1 MITHVLH
8 RATDSLAFAILCFTF
23 MTLAEPGAMIITG
36 ASRGIGA
43 VTAQLAAARG
53 FAVVVNY
60 VQDRAAAE
68 AVVTQIVQSGGR
80 ACAVQADVAVE
91 ADVLRLFDKAQRQLG
106 AVRAL
111 VNNAGVV
118 DGLCRVEAVTAVQI
132 ENVFRV
138 NVVGA
143 MLCARE
149 AVRHMSTRHG
159 GSGGAIV
166 NISSLA
172 ARIGGAG
179 EWVHYAASKGAI
191 DTFTRGLARE
201 VATEGIRVNAVA
213 PGLVETGL
221 HAAAGVPDRPQRL
234 APTIP
239 MHRAGRPEEIAE
251 AVLWLLSPAAS
262 YVTGTILEAGGGR

>member
-1 MITHVLH
+1 MKI
-8 RATDSLAFAILCFTF
+8 
-23 MTLAEPGAMIITG
+23 AEPGTIIITG

-53 FAVVVNY
+53 FAVAINY
-60 VQDRAAAE
+60 VQDRASAE
-68 AVVTQIVQSGGR
+68 GVVKRIVEAGGR
-80 ACAVQADVAVE
+80 ACAIQADVGIE
-91 ADVLRLFDKAQRQLG
+91 ADIKRLFDDAERELG
-106 AVRAL
+106 PVHAL

-118 DGLCRVEAVTAVQI
+118 DGLGRVDTVTAAQV
-132 ENVFRV
+132 EHVFRI
-138 NVVGA
+138 NVIGA

-149 AVRHMSTRHG
+149 AVCRMSTRHG
-159 GSGGAIV
+159 GVGGAIV

-191 DTFTRGLARE
+191 ETFTRGLARE

-221 HAAAGVPDRPQRL
+221 HASAGVPDRPQRL

-239 MHRAGRPEEIAE
+239 MQRAGLPAEIAE
-251 AVLWLLSPAAS
+251 AIVWLLSPAAS
-262 YVTGTILEAGGGR
+262 YVTGAILDVGGGR

>member
-1 MITHVLH
+1 MKI
-8 RATDSLAFAILCFTF
+8 
-23 MTLAEPGAMIITG
+23 AEPGTIIITG

-53 FAVVVNY
+53 FAVAINY
-60 VQDRAAAE
+60 VQDRASAE
-68 AVVTQIVQSGGR
+68 GVVKRIVEAGGR
-80 ACAVQADVAVE
+80 ACAIQADVGIE
-91 ADVLRLFDKAQRQLG
+91 ADIKRLFDDAQRELG
-106 AVRAL
+106 PIHAL

-118 DGLCRVEAVTAVQI
+118 DGLGRVDTVTAAQL
-132 ENVFRV
+132 EHVFRI
-138 NVVGA
+138 NVIGA

-149 AVRHMSTRHG
+149 AVGRMSTRHG
-159 GSGGAIV
+159 GSGGVIV

-191 DTFTRGLARE
+191 ETFTRGLARE

-213 PGLVETGL
+213 PGLVDTGL
-221 HAAAGVPDRPQRL
+221 HASAGVPDRPQRL

-239 MHRAGRPEEIAE
+239 MQRAGLPAEIAE
-251 AVLWLLSPAAS
+251 AIVWLLSPAAS
-262 YVTGTILEAGGGR
+262 YVTGAILDVGGGR

>member
-1 MITHVLH
+1 
-8 RATDSLAFAILCFTF
+8 
-23 MTLAEPGAMIITG
+23 MTPAHSGTVIVTG

-53 FAVVVNY
+53 FTVAVNY
-60 VQDRAAAE
+60 VQDRSSAE
-68 AVVTQIVQSGGR
+68 TVVNQIAQAGGR
-80 ACAVQADVAVE
+80 ACAIQADIAVE
-91 ADVLRLFDKAQRQLG
+91 ADVLRLFDQAQRELG
-106 AVRAL
+106 PLRAL

-118 DGLCRVEAVTAVQI
+118 DGLCRVEAVTAAQL
-132 ENVFRV
+132 EHVFRV
-138 NVVGA
+138 NVIGA

-149 AVRHMSTRHG
+149 AVRRMSTRHG
-159 GSGGAIV
+159 GAGGAIV

-221 HAAAGVPDRPQRL
+221 HASAGVPDRPQRL

-239 MHRAGRPEEIAE
+239 MQRAALPEEIAE

-262 YVTGTILEAGGGR
+262 YVTGAILEAGGGR

>member
-1 MITHVLH
+1 MQ
-8 RATDSLAFAILCFTF
+8 
-23 MTLAEPGAMIITG
+23 LAELGALIITG

-53 FAVVVNY
+53 FAIAVNY
-60 VQDRAAAE
+60 FQDRSSAE
-68 AVVTQIVQSGGR
+68 TVVKQIVEAGGR
-80 ACAVQADVAVE
+80 ACAIQADVGVE
-91 ADVLRLFDKAQRQLG
+91 ADIARLFNDAQAELG
-106 AVRAL
+106 PIRGL

-118 DGLCRVEAVTAVQI
+118 DGLGRVDGVTAAQLEHI
-132 ENVFRV
+132 FRV
-138 NVVGA
+138 NAIGA
-143 MLCARE
+143 ILCARE
-149 AVRHMSTRHG
+149 AVRRMSTRHG

-191 DTFTRGLARE
+191 ETFTRGLARE

-221 HAAAGVPDRPQRL
+221 HASAGVPDRPQRL

-239 MHRAGRPEEIAE
+239 MQRAGLPAEIAE
-251 AVLWLLSPAAS
+251 SVVWLLSPAAS
-262 YVTGTILEAGGGR
+262 YVTGAILDVGGGR

>member
-1 MITHVLH
+1 
-8 RATDSLAFAILCFTF
+8 
-23 MTLAEPGAMIITG
+23 MTAEPEAIIITG

-53 FAVVVNY
+53 FAVAVNY
-60 VQDRAAAE
+60 VQDRASAE
-68 AVVTQIVQSGGR
+68 AVVNQIVQGGGR
-80 ACAVQADVAVE
+80 ACAIQADVGSE
-91 ADVLRLFDKAQRQLG
+91 ADILRLFDEAQHNLG
-106 AVRAL
+106 PIHAL

-118 DGLCRVEAVTAVQI
+118 DGLCRVEAVTAPQL
-132 ENVFRV
+132 EHVFRV
-138 NVVGA
+138 NVIGA

-149 AVRHMSTRHG
+149 AVCRMSTRHG
-159 GSGGAIV
+159 GVGGAIV

-191 DTFTRGLARE
+191 ETFTRGLARE

-221 HAAAGVPDRPQRL
+221 HASAGVPDRPQRL
-234 APTIP
+234 APAIP
-239 MHRAGRPEEIAE
+239 MQRAGLPAEIAE
-251 AVLWLLSPAAS
+251 AIVWLLSPAAS
-262 YVTGTILEAGGGR
+262 YVTGAILDVGGGR